1 MTQNESNIPWGV
13 SEETERLIVRHL
25 DGEITVVQQARL
37 DQMLAASEEARALLA
52 EYRKMELT
60 AMAAMQCD
68 LAAAGSHHAGLS
80 TPRTDDS
87 IHRRPM
93 RRFIAMAATF
103 ATAASIALAI
113 FLNRGPRGPEVA
125 VDPSLVESHRAN
137 VVELS
142 SLADSTFSNG
152 AVPRIQKLPPGV
164 HVGSAMPVDLA
175 EYREVDYQPRNRFG
189 NVYRDLLGI
198 RGSNPNR
205 IYILEREAQ
214 KTNAVL
220 VSGDF

>member
-25 DGEITVVQQARL
+25 DGEITVAQQAQL
-37 DQMLAASEEARALLA
+37 DQILAASEEARALLG
-52 EYRKMELT
+52 EYRKMDST
-60 AMAAMQCD
+60 AMAAMRCD
-68 LAAAGSHHAGLS
+68 LAAAGPRLGGSS
-80 TPRTDDS
+80 TLCTEDS
-87 IHRRPM
+87 IRRRPM
-93 RRFIAMAATF
+93 RRFVAMAATF

-125 VDPSLVESHRAN
+125 IDTGLVDSHRPN
-137 VVELS
+137 VVEPN